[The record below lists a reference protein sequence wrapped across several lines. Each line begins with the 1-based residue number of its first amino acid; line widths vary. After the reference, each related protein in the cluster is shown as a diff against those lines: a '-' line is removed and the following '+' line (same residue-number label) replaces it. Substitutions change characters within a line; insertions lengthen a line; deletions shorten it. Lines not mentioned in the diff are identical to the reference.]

1 MLKILHIGLG
11 PLGQRI
17 LSDLYERKL
26 GRVVAAVDS
35 SPEIAGR
42 QLVGWVPGADPDL
55 VVLPS
60 LDKLPS
66 WTGIDA
72 AIVTTS
78 SDLRRCMP
86 TFQELLD
93 KKLAV
98 VSTCEELVWPWLRHR
113 EIALQLQERAL
124 RGGGRLLGTGVNPG
138 FVMDALP
145 LFATAVSKSVRGVR
159 VFRIQDAS
167 TRRIP
172 FQQKIGAGLEELE
185 FHARAA
191 AGTIRHVG
199 LGESLHFLAH
209 FLGFAIESWSETIH
223 PVLAERDL
231 DSALGKILKGRVAGV
246 RQVAVGQLQ
255 GREAIRLEFQAAI
268 GQADPHDRIV
278 IEGDPHLDL
287 RIAGGVHGDTATS
300 SIVLNAIRPL
310 VRAKAGLHTMATL
323 PLIYH
328 ATGQ

>member
-1 MLKILHIGLG
+1 MLKVLHVGLG

-17 LSDLYERKL
+17 LADLYERKL
-26 GRVVAAVDS
+26 GRVVAVVDS
-35 SPEIAGR
+35 SPEVAGK
-42 QLVGWVPGADPDL
+42 QLVQWVPGADPAI

-60 LDKLPS
+60 LDKIPS
-66 WTGIDA
+66 WQGIDA

-78 SDLRRCMP
+78 SGLPKCLP

-93 KKLAV
+93 KKLAI
-98 VSTCEELVWPWLRHR
+98 VSSCEELVWPWLRHR
-113 EIALQLQERAL
+113 ELALTLQERAL

-159 VFRIQDAS
+159 VSRIQDAS
-167 TRRIP
+167 SRRIP
-172 FQQKIGAGLEELE
+172 FQHKIGAGLDEME
-185 FHARAA
+185 FHARVA

-209 FLGFAIESWSETIH
+209 FLGMPIESWDEKIG
-223 PVLAERDL
+223 PVLADRDL
-231 DSALGKILKGRVAGV
+231 DSGLGRISKGRVAGV
-246 RQVAVGQLQ
+246 RQIATGISA

-268 GQADPHDRIV
+268 GQPEPHDRIV

-287 RIAGGVHGDTATS
+287 RIEGGVHGDTATS
-300 SIVLNAIRPL
+300 AIVLNAIRPL

-323 PLIYH
+323 PLLYH
-328 ATGQ
+328 AV